1 MIRAAI
7 SFALALVL
15 GTAAPAALAADA
27 AGATTTHSGTLVAI
41 DPGGGVLTFEEVG
54 PWRVEQ
60 GRTVVTRRSV
70 VFTPDTKFNTFIR
83 VNVPGAFGG
92 DFLEVA
98 LDADSVTPGDFVT
111 VELIREHGR
120 LVAQRVTIAE
130 VN

>member
-15 GTAAPAALAADA
+15 GAAPAVLAADA
-27 AGATTTHSGTLVAI
+27 TGPTTTHSGTLVAI
-41 DPGGGVLTFEEVG
+41 DPAGGVLAFEEVG

-70 VFTPDTKFNTFIR
+70 VFTPATKFNTFIR

-111 VELIREHGR
+111 VELIREGGR

>member
-7 SFALALVL
+7 PLVFALAL
-15 GTAAPAALAADA
+15 GTAPAALAADA
-27 AGATTTHSGTLVAI
+27 APTTTHSGTVAAI
-41 DPGGGVLTFEEVG
+41 DPAGGVLILEEVG

-60 GRTVVTRRSV
+60 GRTVVIERTV
-70 VFTPDTKFNTFIR
+70 ALTADTKFNSFIR
-83 VNVPGAFGG
+83 VNVPGAFAG

-111 VELIREHGR
+111 VEGVRERGR
-120 LVAQRVTIAE
+120 LVAVRVTIAE